1 MHNCFCD
8 TMQDMQTWRVFTE
21 TVTSRHTVVCLRSR
35 KRDARHTSMLFIGII
50 KLPNS
55 ACCISKTAKLIS
67 TKFIYLLLYIYTTL
81 HIKILKEIVSAFLKI
96 FVPENFPIFFTF
108 FFFAQNYKYI

>member
-1 MHNCFCD
+1 MHNCLCD

-35 KRDARHTSMLFIGII
+35 KQDTRHTSMLFIGII

-55 ACCISKTAKLIS
+55 ACCISKTTKLIS
-67 TKFIYLLLYIYTTL
+67 TKFIYLLLYISKFSRKSFQHFSRYL
-81 HIKILKEIVSAFLKI
+81 FLKI
-96 FVPENFPIFFTF
+96 SQFPSHFSSLHKIINIF
-108 FFFAQNYKYI
+108 KLR